1 MKLYYVTNV
10 LDLQRFETET
20 TTVLDFFEICMEIFF
35 FLNETNIATSLLI
48 IDLKCIVVL
57 LLLI

>member
-1 MKLYYVTNV
+1 MDFEGFYEALYVTNV

-35 FLNETNIATSLLI
+35 FS
-48 IDLKCIVVL
+48 K
-57 LLLI
+57 